1 MFAWARRGGG
11 LTMMAPANPP
21 LLPRKSEDALPVVV
35 CKYCFG
41 VGGTKVGLASLGSE
55 SFGRS
60 RENDYLFFTVP
71 LPVSARLFQ
80 VLLIQEPFHHSFL
93 TFVLQSWL

>member
-1 MFAWARRGGG
+1 MFAWARRGGVDDDG
-11 LTMMAPANPP
+11 SSKSP
-21 LLPRKSEDALPVVV
+21 LLPRKSEDALPAVV

-71 LPVSARLFQ
+71 LPVRYWYGN
-80 VLLIQEPFHHSFL
+80 VP
-93 TFVLQSWL
+93 VYN